1 MLHLIWNEDTGS
13 TTEDGKEVKGVRLR
27 LIECYKSL
35 YFDPVLGLDAKSQVN
50 RIAKNM
56 IEYVHGLTYFAHSS
70 LFSVD

>member
-1 MLHLIWNEDTGS
+1 MLHLIWNKDTGS

-56 IEYVHGLTYFAHSS
+56 IEYVYVLTSFVHSLLS
-70 LFSVD
+70 SVD